1 MALKLAS
8 RACALRALPH
18 NPLPG
23 RYLFGL
29 STENE
34 IDGQAFSELSE
45 DDVRRMT
52 PKLGIVKK
60 ICRLKLVS
68 SLGVK
73 LLLQSAFCDL
83 ERLPLARVTI
93 SPYLI

>member
-1 MALKLAS
+1 MALKLSS

-18 NPLPG
+18 NPLPS
-23 RYLFGL
+23 RSLFGL

-52 PKLGIVKK
+52 PKLGIVSFEVGKQSRCETFIAVSFLRFGK
-60 ICRLKLVS
+60 I
-68 SLGVK
+68 GI
-73 LLLQSAFCDL
+73 
-83 ERLPLARVTI
+83 TI

>member
-8 RACALRALPH
+8 RACALRALP
-18 NPLPG
+18 G

-29 STENE
+29 STEN
-34 IDGQAFSELSE
+34 GQAFSELSE

-60 ICRLKLVS
+60 ICRLKLLS